1 MELGRELHGGRMR
14 RGPVCMCV
22 YVCVY
27 VLGGGIEGNG
37 GAFLPSRAASRLIG
51 ALVAPLPPLLKHV
64 TDDKRKQH

>member
-1 MELGRELHGGRMR
+1 
-14 RGPVCMCV
+14 MCV

>member
-1 MELGRELHGGRMR
+1 M
-14 RGPVCMCV
+14 
-22 YVCVY
+22 CVY
-27 VLGGGIEGNG
+27 VLGWGWWWGIEGTG